1 MTERILDILTRPL
14 TLWKLSFSILDLI
27 VRVLLPL
34 VVAAAAYKVVLLL
47 VSRFVLRPLR
57 IKEATRRRAYRTI
70 RLSLRLITLAAFAV
84 YFVNLLGPNISSF
97 LTSVWTILSTPLFT
111 AGSARITII
120 TVFLTIPIF
129 YLGSWISRIT
139 KRFVDS
145 SVLERVSMPDEAKF
159 TISILLR
166 NIVLIVAILIG
177 LSLIGIDL
185 SALAVLFGVLGIG
198 IGFGLQN
205 VVASFIA
212 GFVLIFERPIK
223 EGDRIHVDGMEGD
236 VVHIRLRSTIINTL
250 TNETI
255 VVPNN
260 KLIESNIHNYSHM
273 DERIIIVN
281 AVQVAYGTD
290 LVRARDVLQVVND
303 ENPYALPD
311 PQPEVRVVAF
321 QDSGIL
327 LELRTWIARAVE
339 KYRAITWV
347 NLEIWRVLKA
357 AGITIPFPQRDVYI
371 KTTPQ
376 ARIRH

>member
-1 MTERILDILTRPL
+1 
-14 TLWKLSFSILDLI
+14 
-27 VRVLLPL
+27 
-34 VVAAAAYKVVLLL
+34 
-47 VSRFVLRPLR
+47 
-57 IKEATRRRAYRTI
+57 
-70 RLSLRLITLAAFAV
+70 
-84 YFVNLLGPNISSF
+84 
-97 LTSVWTILSTPLFT
+97 
-111 AGSARITII
+111 
-120 TVFLTIPIF
+120 
-129 YLGSWISRIT
+129 
-139 KRFVDS
+139 
-145 SVLERVSMPDEAKF
+145 MPEEAKF

-166 NIVLIVAILIG
+166 NIVLIIAVIIG

-198 IGFGLQN
+198 IGFGLQS

-223 EGDRIHVDGMEGD
+223 EGDRIQVEGVEGE

-281 AVQVAYGTD
+281 SVQVSYETD
-290 LVRARDVLQVVND
+290 LLRAREVLQAVN
-303 ENPYALPD
+303 EGNPYALTD
-311 PQPEVRVVAF
+311 PPPEVRVVEF

-347 NLEIWRVLKA
+347 NLEIWKGLKR
-357 AGITIPFPQRDVYI
+357 AGITIPFPQRDVHI
-371 KTTPQ
+371 KDTQ
-376 ARIRH
+376 AVR